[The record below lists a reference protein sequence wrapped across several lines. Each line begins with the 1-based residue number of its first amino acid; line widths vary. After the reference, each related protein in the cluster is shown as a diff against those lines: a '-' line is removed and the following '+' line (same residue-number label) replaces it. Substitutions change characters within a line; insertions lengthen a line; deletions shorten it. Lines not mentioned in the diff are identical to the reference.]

1 MNTRKSLPDWA
12 MPVTI
17 VIGIAVIAL
26 LGWRVFNQSSDYV
39 GPPIQMKSTGATF
52 RKDLFKAFGQKMN
65 EIPAPAAKSASN
77 N

>member
-1 MNTRKSLPDWA
+1 

-26 LGWRVFNQSSDYV
+26 LGWRIFTQSSDYV
-39 GPPIQMKSTGATF
+39 GPSIQMKSTGATF

-65 EIPAPAAKSASN
+65 EIPSATPKSPAAN
-77 N
+77 